1 MYNLIHVWKT
11 GKRYRKV
18 INDSKSGTRFFGS
31 YSNEY
36 RTETYTNE
44 KGKKRNRRVYIG
56 DDYIIDDEKYK
67 QKLVLILVLN
77 ILALAIMFNAGVKY
91 VEFNYLWYINVFQMT
106 YLIVSIYYISLAV
119 QGILLDKKLTHK
131 DFDTTLGRM
140 KSYIPYLVI
149 MLIII
154 VVLCIFNMFTSS
166 GFTSDNLFN
175 VLYYLISTVLDLLI
189 IRIVKPIKYHVQKK
203 GKKWFLQEY

>member
-1 MYNLIHVWKT
+1 MFEKLEKDT
-11 GKRYRKV
+11 EKV

-154 VVLCIFNMFTSS
+154 VVLCIVNMFTSS

-203 GKKWFLQEY
+203 GKR

>member
-1 MYNLIHVWKT
+1 MFKKLEKDT
-11 GKRYRKV
+11 EKV

-67 QKLVLILVLN
+67 QKLVLILILN

-203 GKKWFLQEY
+203 GKR

>member
-1 MYNLIHVWKT
+1 MFEKLEKDT
-11 GKRYRKV
+11 EKV

-189 IRIVKPIKYHVQKK
+189 IRIVKPIKFHVQKK
-203 GKKWFLQEY
+203 GKKLFLQEY

>member
-1 MYNLIHVWKT
+1 MFEKLEKET
-11 GKRYRKV
+11 EKV

-203 GKKWFLQEY
+203 GKK

>member
-1 MYNLIHVWKT
+1 MFEKLEKDT
-11 GKRYRKV
+11 EKV

-203 GKKWFLQEY
+203 GMK

>member
-1 MYNLIHVWKT
+1 MFEKLEKDT
-11 GKRYRKV
+11 EKV

-77 ILALAIMFNAGVKY
+77 ILALAIMLNAGVKY

-203 GKKWFLQEY
+203 GKK

>member
-1 MYNLIHVWKT
+1 MFEKLEKDT
-11 GKRYRKV
+11 EKV

-154 VVLCIFNMFTSS
+154 AVLCIFNMFTSS

-203 GKKWFLQEY
+203 GMK

>member
-1 MYNLIHVWKT
+1 MFEKLEKDT
-11 GKRYRKV
+11 EKV

-31 YSNEY
+31 YSSEY
-36 RTETYTNE
+36 RNESYTNE

-56 DDYIIDDEKYK
+56 DDYIIDDNKYK
-67 QKLVLILVLN
+67 QKLILILILN
-77 ILALAIMFNAGVKY
+77 ILALAIMFNAGIKY
-91 VEFNYLWYINVFQMT
+91 VEFNYLWHINVFQMT
-106 YLIVSIYYISLAV
+106 YVIVSIYYISLAV

-203 GKKWFLQEY
+203 GKK

>member
-1 MYNLIHVWKT
+1 MFEKLEKDT
-11 GKRYRKV
+11 EKV

-166 GFTSDNLFN
+166 DFTSDNLFN

-203 GKKWFLQEY
+203 GKK

>member
-1 MYNLIHVWKT
+1 MFEKLEKDT
-11 GKRYRKV
+11 EKV

-67 QKLVLILVLN
+67 QKLALILVLN

-154 VVLCIFNMFTSS
+154 MVLCIFNMFTSS

-203 GKKWFLQEY
+203 GKK

>member
-1 MYNLIHVWKT
+1 MFEKLEKDT
-11 GKRYRKV
+11 EKV

-36 RTETYTNE
+36 RTETYTNK

-203 GKKWFLQEY
+203 GKK

>member
-1 MYNLIHVWKT
+1 MFEKLEKDT
-11 GKRYRKV
+11 EKV

-106 YLIVSIYYISLAV
+106 YLIVSIYYISLVV

-203 GKKWFLQEY
+203 GKK

>member
-1 MYNLIHVWKT
+1 MFEKLEKDT
-11 GKRYRKV
+11 EKV

-149 MLIII
+149 VLIII

-203 GKKWFLQEY
+203 GKK

>member
-1 MYNLIHVWKT
+1 MFEKLEKDT
-11 GKRYRKV
+11 EKV
-18 INDSKSGTRFFGS
+18 INDSNSGTRFFGS
-31 YSNEY
+31 YSKDY

-106 YLIVSIYYISLAV
+106 YVIFSIYYISLAV

-203 GKKWFLQEY
+203 GKK

>member
-1 MYNLIHVWKT
+1 MFEKLEKDT
-11 GKRYRKV
+11 EKV

-67 QKLVLILVLN
+67 QKLALILVLN

-203 GKKWFLQEY
+203 GKK

>member
-1 MYNLIHVWKT
+1 MFKKLEKDT
-11 GKRYRKV
+11 EKV

-119 QGILLDKKLTHK
+119 QGILLGKKLTHK

-203 GKKWFLQEY
+203 GKK

>member
-1 MYNLIHVWKT
+1 MFEKLEKDT
-11 GKRYRKV
+11 EKV

-91 VEFNYLWYINVFQMT
+91 VEFNYLWYINVFQVT

-149 MLIII
+149 MLIIS

-203 GKKWFLQEY
+203 GKR

>member
-1 MYNLIHVWKT
+1 MFEKLEKDT
-11 GKRYRKV
+11 EKV

-44 KGKKRNRRVYIG
+44 TGKKRNRRVYIG

-203 GKKWFLQEY
+203 GKR

>member
-1 MYNLIHVWKT
+1 MFEKLEKDT
-11 GKRYRKV
+11 EKV

-203 GKKWFLQEY
+203 GKR

>member
-1 MYNLIHVWKT
+1 MFEKLEKDT
-11 GKRYRKV
+11 EKV
-18 INDSKSGTRFFGS
+18 INDSKSGTRYFGS

-203 GKKWFLQEY
+203 GKK

>member
-1 MYNLIHVWKT
+1 MFEKLEKDT
-11 GKRYRKV
+11 EKV

-175 VLYYLISTVLDLLI
+175 VLYYLISTVLDSLI
-189 IRIVKPIKYHVQKK
+189 IRIVKPIKYHIQKK
-203 GKKWFLQEY
+203 GKR

>member
-1 MYNLIHVWKT
+1 MFEKLEKDT
-11 GKRYRKV
+11 EKV

-106 YLIVSIYYISLAV
+106 YVIVSIYYISLAV

-203 GKKWFLQEY
+203 GKR

>member
-1 MYNLIHVWKT
+1 MFEKLEKDT
-11 GKRYRKV
+11 EKV

-91 VEFNYLWYINVFQMT
+91 VEFNYLWYINVFQIT
-106 YLIVSIYYISLAV
+106 YVIVSIYYISLAV

-203 GKKWFLQEY
+203 GKK

>member
-1 MYNLIHVWKT
+1 MFEKLEKDT
-11 GKRYRKV
+11 EKV

-203 GKKWFLQEY
+203 GKKWFLREY

>member
-1 MYNLIHVWKT
+1 MFEKLEKDT
-11 GKRYRKV
+11 EKV

-119 QGILLDKKLTHK
+119 QGILLGKKLTHK

-154 VVLCIFNMFTSS
+154 VILCIFNMFTSS

-203 GKKWFLQEY
+203 GKK

>member
-1 MYNLIHVWKT
+1 MFEKLEKDT
-11 GKRYRKV
+11 EKV

-175 VLYYLISTVLDLLI
+175 VLYYLISTVLDSLI

-203 GKKWFLQEY
+203 GKK

>member
-1 MYNLIHVWKT
+1 MFEKLEKDT
-11 GKRYRKV
+11 EKV

-106 YLIVSIYYISLAV
+106 YVIVSIYYISLAV

-154 VVLCIFNMFTSS
+154 AVLCIFNMFTSS

-203 GKKWFLQEY
+203 GKK

>member
-1 MYNLIHVWKT
+1 MFEKLEKDT
-11 GKRYRKV
+11 EKV

-140 KSYIPYLVI
+140 KSYIPYLDI

-203 GKKWFLQEY
+203 GKK

>member
-1 MYNLIHVWKT
+1 MFEKLEKDT
-11 GKRYRKV
+11 EKV

-44 KGKKRNRRVYIG
+44 KVKKRNRRVYIG

-154 VVLCIFNMFTSS
+154 AVLCIFNMFTSS

-189 IRIVKPIKYHVQKK
+189 IRIVKLIKYHVQKK
-203 GKKWFLQEY
+203 GKK

>member
-1 MYNLIHVWKT
+1 MFEKLEKDT
-11 GKRYRKV
+11 EKV

-56 DDYIIDDEKYK
+56 EDYIIDDEKYK

-203 GKKWFLQEY
+203 GKK

>member
-1 MYNLIHVWKT
+1 MFEKLEKDT
-11 GKRYRKV
+11 EKV

-140 KSYIPYLVI
+140 KSYLPYLVI

-203 GKKWFLQEY
+203 GKK

>member
-1 MYNLIHVWKT
+1 MFEKLEKDT
-11 GKRYRKV
+11 EKV

-119 QGILLDKKLTHK
+119 QEILLDKKLTHK

-203 GKKWFLQEY
+203 GKK

>member
-1 MYNLIHVWKT
+1 MFEKLEKDT
-11 GKRYRKV
+11 EKV

-67 QKLVLILVLN
+67 QKLVLILLLN

-203 GKKWFLQEY
+203 GKK

>member
-1 MYNLIHVWKT
+1 MFEKLEKDT
-11 GKRYRKV
+11 EKV

-67 QKLVLILVLN
+67 QKLVLILALN

-106 YLIVSIYYISLAV
+106 YVIVSIYYISLAV

-203 GKKWFLQEY
+203 GKK

>member
-1 MYNLIHVWKT
+1 MFEKLEKDT
-11 GKRYRKV
+11 EKV

-140 KSYIPYLVI
+140 KSYIPNLVI

-203 GKKWFLQEY
+203 GMK

>member
-1 MYNLIHVWKT
+1 MFEKLENDT
-11 GKRYRKV
+11 EKV

-106 YLIVSIYYISLAV
+106 YVIVSIYYISLAV

-203 GKKWFLQEY
+203 GKK

>member
-1 MYNLIHVWKT
+1 MFEKLEKDT
-11 GKRYRKV
+11 EKV

-67 QKLVLILVLN
+67 QKLVLILALN

-106 YLIVSIYYISLAV
+106 YLIVSIYYISLVV

-203 GKKWFLQEY
+203 GKK

>member
-1 MYNLIHVWKT
+1 MFEKLEKDT
-11 GKRYRKV
+11 EKV

-91 VEFNYLWYINVFQMT
+91 VEFNYLWYINIFQMT

-203 GKKWFLQEY
+203 GKK